1 MTAHRKGMSV
11 YIFFH
16 ILFLFQYLLFLVIY
30 SFFRLVMSRRDIP
43 FSISYF
49 HVFFKQVLLQI
60 FPLVVFSDRR
70 GKTGCITNKKKKGK

>member
-43 FSISYF
+43 FSISNF
-49 HVFFKQVLLQI
+49 HLFFKQVLLQI
-60 FPLVVFSDRR
+60 FPLVVISDRR